1 MPRSYAKTRKKAK
14 IVHRLSHS
22 PMLSPTDGQ
31 HRLDAALAWL
41 RRSIEACRG
50 QGSSH
55 SWSPLFGWAGAY
67 PETTGYLIETLLDC
81 AELKQDHE
89 LRSLAFSCADWLL
102 SIQMPDGAF
111 AGLLA
116 GHRQPSVFNTSQI
129 LFGLARVSPENEE
142 AKKGLA
148 RAVQWLLDML
158 ETDYAWRRHAYVE
171 GFVPSYYSRAVWG
184 VLKANQVLRQPE
196 TEQAMRQ
203 ALQWYAG
210 RLLPNGSVR
219 DWGFRPG
226 AAAFTHTIGY
236 TFEGFLE
243 SALLLDDK
251 DLIEKKIL
259 AGDKFLTIRN
269 QAGGRTA
276 GRYDEQW
283 QGDYSFL
290 CVTGN
295 CQLSLFFQRLWEIS
309 GEPRFREAA
318 RSLLAE
324 VLPFQYLG
332 KNKNRYGALPGSA
345 PVWGPYQRFRYPNWG
360 VKFFLDALLRV
371 GMETAG

>member
-1 MPRSYAKTRKKAK
+1 MYKQ
-14 IVHRLSHS
+14 
-22 PMLSPTDGQ
+22 TDVQ
-31 HRLDAALAWL
+31 HRSDAALGWL
-41 RRSIEACRG
+41 RRSIEVCRG
-50 QGSSH
+50 QGSAH
-55 SWSPLFGWAGAY
+55 SWSLLSGWARAY
-67 PETTGYLIETLLDC
+67 PETTGYLIETLLDYS
-81 AELKQDHE
+81 ELKQDKTWHT
-89 LRSLAFSCADWLL
+89 LAHTCADWLL
-102 SIQMPDGAF
+102 SIQLPDGAF

-129 LFGLARVSPENEE
+129 LFGLARVSPESDA
-142 AKKGLA
+142 AKAGLA
-148 RAVQWLLDML
+148 RAVQWLLNVL
-158 ETDYAWRRHAYVE
+158 ETDHSWRRHAYVE

-210 RLLPNGSVR
+210 RMLPNGAVR

-243 SALLLDDK
+243 SALLLNDK

-259 AGDKFLTIRN
+259 AGDKFLAIRKK
-269 QAGGRTA
+269 AGGRTA

-283 QGDYSFL
+283 RGDYSFL
-290 CVTGN
+290 CLTGN
-295 CQLSLFFQRLWEIS
+295 CQLSLFYQRLWEIS
-309 GEPRFREAA
+309 GEPGFREAA
-318 RSLLAE
+318 HSLLAE

-360 VKFFLDALLRV
+360 VKFFLDALRRV
-371 GMETAG
+371 GMEDAG